1 VTSNLDF
8 ADLTQPTRKFNIVKL
23 RKEMKFLRITP
34 LDIYQQEFKRVLRGL
49 DPDEVED
56 FLERVADDY
65 EQVLRENA
73 SLKKQIESLELQLTA
88 GGRIKQTSASSPA
101 SGQSADDFIKEA
113 KKESEN
119 IVRQAMESAETII
132 SKARNEAH
140 QIRSEAGR
148 REEGEGKREKGRG
161 EREERELIVQEA
173 NAKANELLEKAKM
186 EEMELR
192 REISR
197 LRGRKERFLIEYR
210 ELLEKHLNILT
221 AESSEKMGE

>member
-1 VTSNLDF
+1 
-8 ADLTQPTRKFNIVKL
+8 
-23 RKEMKFLRITP
+23 MKFLRITP

-73 SLKKQIESLELQLTA
+73 ALKKQIESMESQSTA
-88 GGRIKQTSASSPA
+88 GGRIKQTSASRVA
-101 SGQSADDFIKEA
+101 IGKDADDTIRDA
-113 KKESEN
+113 KKEAEN

-140 QIRSEAGR
+140 QIREEGRGKREEGRGR
-148 REEGEGKREKGRG
+148 REEG
-161 EREERELIVQEA
+161 ELIVQEA

>member
-1 VTSNLDF
+1 M
-8 ADLTQPTRKFNIVKL
+8 R
-23 RKEMKFLRITP
+23 FLRITP

-73 SLKKQIESLELQLTA
+73 TLKKQIESLESQLAA
-88 GGRIKQTSASSPA
+88 GGRARRTGASMPAIEQNADHLIK
-101 SGQSADDFIKEA
+101 DA
-113 KKESEN
+113 KKEAEN
-119 IVRQAMESAETII
+119 VVRQAMESAETIV
-132 SKARNEAH
+132 SKARNEAR
-140 QIRSEAGR
+140 QIRSEAG
-148 REEGEGKREKGRG
+148 EGKRE
-161 EREERELIVQEA
+161 ETELLVEEAR
-173 NAKANELLEKAKM
+173 AKANELLEKAKI

-210 ELLEKHLNILT
+210 ELLEKHLNALT

>member
-1 VTSNLDF
+1 M
-8 ADLTQPTRKFNIVKL
+8 KL
-23 RKEMKFLRITP
+23 LRITP

-73 SLKKQIESLELQLTA
+73 ALKKQVESLESQLTA
-88 GGRIKQTSASSPA
+88 GGRLRQTSASRA
-101 SGQSADDFIKEA
+101 VSGENADDIIKNA

-119 IVRQAMESAETII
+119 IVRQAMENAEAII

-140 QIRSEAGR
+140 QIRSDAGSGR
-148 REEGEGKREKGRG
+148 REEGELLAQEVRA
-161 EREERELIVQEA
+161 EA
-173 NAKANELLEKAKM
+173 NEILEKAKM

-210 ELLEKHLNILT
+210 DLLEKHLNVLT
-221 AESSEKMGE
+221 AESSEKTGE

>member
-1 VTSNLDF
+1 
-8 ADLTQPTRKFNIVKL
+8 
-23 RKEMKFLRITP
+23 MKFLRITP

-73 SLKKQIESLELQLTA
+73 ALKKQIESLESQSTA
-88 GGRIKQTSASSPA
+88 GGRIKQTSASRA
-101 SGQSADDFIKEA
+101 AIGKDADDTIRDA
-113 KKESEN
+113 KKEAEN

-132 SKARNEAH
+132 GKARNEAR
-140 QIRSEAGR
+140 QIREEGGREEGRGR
-148 REEGEGKREKGRG
+148 REEGE
-161 EREERELIVQEA
+161 LILQEA

-210 ELLEKHLNILT
+210 DLLEKHLNILT

>member
-1 VTSNLDF
+1 
-8 ADLTQPTRKFNIVKL
+8 
-23 RKEMKFLRITP
+23 MKFLRITP

-73 SLKKQIESLELQLTA
+73 ALKKQIESLESQLTA
-88 GGRIKQTSASSPA
+88 GGRIKQRGASRA
-101 SGQSADDFIKEA
+101 AIGKDADDTIRDA
-113 KKESEN
+113 KKEAEN

-140 QIRSEAGR
+140 QIRSES
-148 REEGEGKREKGRG
+148 GRG
-161 EREERELIVQEA
+161 EREEGEGNREHGIGNREQGELIVQEA
-173 NAKANELLEKAKM
+173 SAKANELLEKAKM

>member
-1 VTSNLDF
+1 
-8 ADLTQPTRKFNIVKL
+8 
-23 RKEMKFLRITP
+23 LRITP

-73 SLKKQIESLELQLTA
+73 ALKKQIESLESQLTA

-101 SGQSADDFIKEA
+101 SGQSADNLIKEA

-132 SKARNEAH
+132 SKARNEVY
-140 QIRSEAGR
+140 QIRSAAGR
-148 REEGEGKREKGRG
+148 EKREEGEGKREEG
-161 EREERELIVQEA
+161 ELIVQEA

-210 ELLEKHLNILT
+210 ELLEKHLNSLT
-221 AESSEKMGE
+221 AESSENMGE

>member
-1 VTSNLDF
+1 
-8 ADLTQPTRKFNIVKL
+8 
-23 RKEMKFLRITP
+23 MRITP

-73 SLKKQIESLELQLTA
+73 SLKKQMESLELQLTA

-210 ELLEKHLNILT
+210 E
-221 AESSEKMGE
+221 